1 MSNVDKILDILS
13 DIQKNMK
20 KMQADIDSLKN
31 HKEPDYKTDHK
42 LDDEGVQKQLAV
54 VEKLSNLLT
63 KEEAD
68 SLALAVGE

>member
-1 MSNVDKILDILS
+1 MSNEDKILAILN